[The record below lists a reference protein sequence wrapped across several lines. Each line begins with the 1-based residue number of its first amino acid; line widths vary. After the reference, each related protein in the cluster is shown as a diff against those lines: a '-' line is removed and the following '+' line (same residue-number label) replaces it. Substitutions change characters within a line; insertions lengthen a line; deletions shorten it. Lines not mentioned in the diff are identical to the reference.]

1 MDGALS
7 QADHGPAIVAIRA
20 LYTYSEGM
28 DRAAAEAAI
37 DSNLW
42 ARCVARLRGEI
53 LNQPR
58 LAFGGELADCH
69 AFLRSAAAYEADGNS
84 AHLQPM
90 VPLVIGAARRHFRPM
105 LEAAAVL
112 RQTADLRNPASWY
125 PDARKIRRK
134 IVMHMGPTNSGKT
147 YSALQRLRE
156 GKQGVYCGPLRL
168 LALEV
173 YESLNQQGAITNL
186 VTGQER
192 REVMFASHT
201 SCTVEMTNLDKE
213 YDVAVIDEVQMIGDE
228 SRGWAWTRA
237 LLGVQAREVHV
248 CGDPASAPVVRKL
261 AAACGDELEER
272 VYERLTPLSVSE
284 ESLGGTI
291 RGIRKGDA
299 VVAFSRRDIYQ
310 LRRLIERST
319 GHKCCVVYGR
329 LPPETRNS
337 QARLFNDPTSGYDV
351 LVASDAIGMGL
362 NLNIRRVVFSTLTKF
377 NGSHTAVL
385 SASQMK
391 QIAGRAGRAGG
402 IYPEGEVST
411 FDDEDLPL
419 LAQGMVQPSEPVIAA
434 GLQPNT
440 EQVVQFAESWR
451 GIHGSVPNLSR
462 LLANFLEASQLD
474 GDYFMCDNNETMRI
488 AQAIEGVPNLTLA
501 QQHDLTAA
509 PVRLRD
515 PDIRACFLRYAEAL
529 ATSTPIAVDVQ
540 LPISSRASARHLDVL
555 ESRMQAVEL
564 YCWLANRFPLVFTD
578 LDAAEKLR
586 ARAITSIESGLMQLS
601 TNATEHGIKEANARR
616 AQIAKGSDGAED
628 SAFSSLAAAADAA
641 AGFDPMAGLDGHDAS
656 WERR

>member
-1 MDGALS
+1 
-7 QADHGPAIVAIRA
+7 
-20 LYTYSEGM
+20 M

-173 YESLNQQGAITNL
+173 YVSLNQQGAITNL

-337 QARLFNDPTSGYDV
+337 QARLFNDPTSGEAAAQRAHAPPHTYRPPPSGPPTAPASSAPSAPSEV
-351 LVASDAIGMGL
+351 LPHFVPGCPLPPPHPPHPARSA
-362 NLNIRRVVFSTLTKF
+362 RRPPPTCLPSPLC
-377 NGSHTAVL
+377 A
-385 SASQMK
+385 
-391 QIAGRAGRAGG
+391 RAAPLAARRLRCAGG
-402 IYPEGEVST
+402 LRRHRHGPEPQYPPG
-411 FDDEDLPL
+411 
-419 LAQGMVQPSEPVIAA
+419 GVQHAD
-434 GLQPNT
+434 
-440 EQVVQFAESWR
+440 QVQR
-451 GIHGSVPNLSR
+451 LSHR
-462 LLANFLEASQLD
+462 
-474 GDYFMCDNNETMRI
+474 R
-488 AQAIEGVPNLTLA
+488 
-501 QQHDLTAA
+501 
-509 PVRLRD
+509 PVRL
-515 PDIRACFLRYAEAL
+515 PDETDCR
-529 ATSTPIAVDVQ
+529 Q
-540 LPISSRASARHLDVL
+540 SR
-555 ESRMQAVEL
+555 
-564 YCWLANRFPLVFTD
+564 
-578 LDAAEKLR
+578 
-586 ARAITSIESGLMQLS
+586 
-601 TNATEHGIKEANARR
+601 
-616 AQIAKGSDGAED
+616 
-628 SAFSSLAAAADAA
+628 
-641 AGFDPMAGLDGHDAS
+641 
-656 WERR
+656 

>member
-1 MDGALS
+1 M
-7 QADHGPAIVAIRA
+7 AIRA

-42 ARCVARLRGEI
+42 ARCVARLRGEV

-58 LAFGGELADCH
+58 LAFGGELTECH
-69 AFLRSAAAYEADGNS
+69 AFLRSAAAYEASGDS
-84 AHLQPM
+84 VHLKPM
-90 VPLVIGAARRHFRPM
+90 VPLVIGAARRHFRPL

-125 PDARKIRRK
+125 PEARKIRRR

-156 GKQGVYCGPLRL
+156 GEQGVYCGPLRL

-213 YDVAVIDEVQMIGDE
+213 FDVAVIDEVQMIGDE

-237 LLGVQAREVHV
+237 LLGVQAKEVHV
-248 CGDPASAPVVRKL
+248 CGDPAAAPVVRKL

-291 RGIRKGDA
+291 RRIRKGDA

-337 QARLFNDPTSGYDV
+337 QARLFNDPASGEPWPR
-351 LVASDAIGMGL
+351 SSGPFGL
-362 NLNIRRVVFSTLTKF
+362 RRAQRLA
-377 NGSHTAVL
+377 GSH
-385 SASQMK
+385 
-391 QIAGRAGRAGG
+391 
-402 IYPEGEVST
+402 P
-411 FDDEDLPL
+411 
-419 LAQGMVQPSEPVIAA
+419 
-434 GLQPNT
+434 
-440 EQVVQFAESWR
+440 
-451 GIHGSVPNLSR
+451 
-462 LLANFLEASQLD
+462 
-474 GDYFMCDNNETMRI
+474 
-488 AQAIEGVPNLTLA
+488 
-501 QQHDLTAA
+501 
-509 PVRLRD
+509 
-515 PDIRACFLRYAEAL
+515 
-529 ATSTPIAVDVQ
+529 
-540 LPISSRASARHLDVL
+540 
-555 ESRMQAVEL
+555 
-564 YCWLANRFPLVFTD
+564 
-578 LDAAEKLR
+578 R
-586 ARAITSIESGLMQLS
+586 ARASTCRAAVCARWAHRRPAARFHRPCSLCPGLPAHPTTPL
-601 TNATEHGIKEANARR
+601 APFLR
-616 AQIAKGSDGAED
+616 AQATM
-628 SAFSSLAAAADAA
+628 SSLRRTLSAW
-641 AGFDPMAGLDGHDAS
+641 AS
-656 WERR
+656 TSTSDELCSARSPSSTAPTPPSSPPRR